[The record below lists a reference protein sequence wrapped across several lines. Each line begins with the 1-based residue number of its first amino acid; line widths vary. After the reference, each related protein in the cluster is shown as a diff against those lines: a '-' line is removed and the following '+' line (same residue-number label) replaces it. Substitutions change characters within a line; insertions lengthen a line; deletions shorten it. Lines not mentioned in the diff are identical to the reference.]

1 MTMIKMSQAL
11 MKERIQEAIAAG
23 DPQGAAQR
31 VDVCLWGLDKVK
43 GGAELANALIDELG
57 LEKYGQKKRAL
68 A

>member
-1 MTMIKMSQAL
+1 MIKMSQAL

-23 DPQGAAQR
+23 DAASAAQR

-57 LEKYGQKKRAL
+57 LEKYGQKKRAI